1 MTNSNSLIG
10 EVISI
15 KERVSNIDQ
24 TGTAVVHGQEW
35 TVRTDDDKEVI
46 EPGELAEIVRI
57 TGVKLIVKKNKEE

>member
-1 MTNSNSLIG
+1 M
-10 EVISI
+10 
-15 KERVSNIDQ
+15 SNIDQ